1 MSRGRKL
8 SSPSAENLRIYNFVR
23 KGCAN
28 DMKKKF
34 EVKTL
39 RDEAA
44 DIIRELIL
52 KGNYK
57 PGQRLNENEFS
68 ESLGISRTPVREALI
83 ILEQDGLLS
92 TKKHV
97 GTFVSSFSTDE
108 IIELL
113 GIQSVLEG
121 LAASLATKNISDHE
135 LKKLEE
141 LHNKFI
147 AENENNIMDH
157 PEKFFT
163 YDRCF
168 HSALIGYSRS
178 SRLKNILEKQ
188 LSVIYLCRY
197 YTITAP
203 DRYKHSIAEHGT
215 ILEAVAARDEG
226 AAEQAAKHHLESVRR
241 DFIRSLS
248 ERSGETDP

>member
-1 MSRGRKL
+1 
-8 SSPSAENLRIYNFVR
+8 
-23 KGCAN
+23 
-28 DMKKKF
+28 MKKKL

-57 PGQRLNENEFS
+57 PGQRVNENEFS

-83 ILEQDGLLS
+83 ILEQECLLS

-97 GTFVSSFSTDE
+97 GTYVSSFSEDA

-113 GIQSVLEG
+113 RIQSVLEG
-121 LAASLATKNISDHE
+121 LAASLVAKNISDQE
-135 LKKLEE
+135 IKKLEE
-141 LHNKFI
+141 LHTKFL
-147 AENENNIMDH
+147 AENDRYIMDH
-157 PEKFFT
+157 PERFFT
-163 YDRCF
+163 YDHSF
-168 HSALIGYSRS
+168 HSALIGYSKS

-197 YTITAP
+197 YTITAK
-203 DRYKHSIAEHGT
+203 DRYRHSIAEHAK
-215 ILEAVAARDEG
+215 IIEAVAARDESS
-226 AAEQAAKHHLESVRR
+226 AEQAAKNHLESVRR
-241 DFIRSLS
+241 DFIQSLS
-248 ERSGETDP
+248 KRSGETTL